1 MSRLSASF
9 GGSVTLIAL
18 KDLPNGIKAGESYE
32 ETAPIAAFLIGLG
45 VAKAA
50 TPDPPRRRT
59 YSRRDLQA
67 ED

>member
-1 MSRLSASF
+1 M
-9 GGSVTLIAL
+9 TLIAL

-32 ETAPIAAFLIGLG
+32 ETPPIAAFLIGLG